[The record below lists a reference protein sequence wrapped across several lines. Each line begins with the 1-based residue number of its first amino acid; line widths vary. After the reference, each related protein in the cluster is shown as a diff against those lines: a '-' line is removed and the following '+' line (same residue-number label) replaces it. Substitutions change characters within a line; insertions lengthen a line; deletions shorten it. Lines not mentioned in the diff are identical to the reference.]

1 MTRSCGY
8 SAPQRQWGEDM
19 ETDAMIALKGRKVF
33 VTGATGFIGRRLV
46 AALSNHGAQVT
57 ALVRSRSGARD
68 MPANAVFGGMEDDA
82 TLAAQLAGHDV
93 LFNLAYDVRATAAAN
108 LEAFDR
114 LLKAAETAG
123 VKRIVHT
130 SSIVV
135 YDGWPDH
142 DIDETGAMGRPDG
155 SPYRRAKIAMEE
167 RLMSAPMSVA
177 ILQPTIVYGP
187 GSSLWTDG
195 FAESLA
201 QGGVVLPEPEGRC
214 NGVFV
219 DDVVQAAL
227 RAAIVPDLGRERF
240 VISGPEPFAWSA
252 LLEGYARIMGR
263 GEVRRVPIAELEAGL
278 GPKPDE
284 STDAPPSLAARI
296 SAVARRMI
304 GHQRFE
310 ALVRGLKRRI
320 SKGGMLYPNHHL
332 LEEYS
337 GKGVCSID
345 LARRRLG
352 YVPEFDLPAGLAA
365 TADHL
370 RRLTG

>member
-1 MTRSCGY
+1 
-8 SAPQRQWGEDM
+8 M
-19 ETDAMIALKGRKVF
+19 ETDAIVGLKGRKVF

-46 AALSNHGAQVT
+46 AALAEHGAEVT
-57 ALVRSRSGARD
+57 ALVRSRAGVRD
-68 MPANAVFGGMEDDA
+68 LPVEIVMGGMEDESA
-82 TLAAQLAGHDV
+82 LAAQLAGHEV

-108 LEAFDR
+108 LDAFDR
-114 LLKAAETAG
+114 LLKAADTAG

-135 YDGWPDH
+135 YDDWPDH
-142 DIDETGAMGRPDG
+142 DIDETGSMERPGG
-155 SPYRRAKIAMEE
+155 SAYRRAKVAMEM

-195 FAESLA
+195 FATALA

-227 RAAIVPDLGRERF
+227 RAAVLPDLGRERF
-240 VISGPEPFAWSA
+240 VISGPEPFPWSA
-252 LLEGYARIMGR
+252 LLEGYARIIGR
-263 GEVRRVPIAELEAGL
+263 GEVRHVPLQQLTAGL

-284 STDAPPSLAARI
+284 SEDAPPSLAARV
-296 SAVARRMI
+296 SALVRRII

-310 ALVRGLKRRI
+310 AMVRGLKRRV
-320 SKGGMLYPNHHL
+320 SKGGMLHPNHHL
-332 LEEYS
+332 LEEFS
-337 GKGVCSID
+337 GAGTCRID
-345 LARRRLG
+345 HARQRLG
-352 YVPEFDLPAGLAA
+352 YAPDFDLTSGLAA
-365 TADHL
+365 SADHL
-370 RRLTG
+370 RRLAG